1 MPNEPQVQRYDAS
14 HGVERHELGDYV
26 AWDDY
31 DALAVQV
38 AALTER
44 AERAE
49 RECATLR
56 AQLADI
62 AEREAKCC
70 PEDVGFDEYIKRL
83 EAQVAALTER
93 ARSAERE
100 CAALRADVGFEESI
114 LRIHRA
120 TSGTDA

>member
-44 AERAE
+44 A
-49 RECATLR
+49 
-56 AQLADI
+56 
-62 AEREAKCC
+62 
-70 PEDVGFDEYIKRL
+70 
-83 EAQVAALTER
+83 
-93 ARSAERE
+93 RSAERE